1 MSKIKLLAVLA
12 AALLAAG
19 CPSTS
24 SIPDPEPETTTAGGA
39 DDAGATTSGGD
50 FEDWEDG
57 TSVDFEDPTGDELAK
72 VHLRHL
78 VGGKSSLASDE
89 VLYRFEF
96 PERPGALMRFLD
108 RMRPDWNISLFHYR
122 NHGADYGRVLVGMQV
137 PPGDQDAFADFLG
150 DLGYRHWDET
160 SNPAYRLFLGS

>member
-72 VHLRHL
+72 IIF
-78 VGGKSSLASDE
+78 
-89 VLYRFEF
+89 FEF
-96 PERPGALMRFLD
+96 DSSEVRAEDTDTVSRHAMLL
-108 RMRPDWNISLFHYR
+108 
-122 NHGADYGRVLVGMQV
+122 V
-137 PPGDQDAFADFLG
+137 PPHHDELLTNSSRFDRRLQL
-150 DLGYRHWDET
+150 LRRRHRA
-160 SNPAYRLFLGS
+160 SVN